1 MNKSKGASPRRTP
14 AFWPE
19 SARKRARARGVFTC
33 RRGDLGEAAFVHE
46 AIRLGF
52 VVARPYGQGRRY
64 DFMVE
69 GGHKLWRVQVKTCG
83 TLRHGLYHVNVRCK
97 TNRVGHAYAAS
108 DVDFVAVYILRE
120 KTWYI
125 LPIDAVAGRA
135 ALRFRPEGYAGPDV
149 YAEYREAW
157 HLMGEPDGPSL

>member
-1 MNKSKGASPRRTP
+1 MNKSKGASPKRTP
-14 AFWPE
+14 AFWPD
-19 SARKRARARGVFTC
+19 SARKRARARAVFTC

-108 DVDFVAVYILRE
+108 DVDFVAVYIVPE
-120 KTWYI
+120 DAWYI
-125 LPIDAVAGRA
+125 VPVHEVVRHTTL
-135 ALRFRPEGYAGPDV
+135 LFRPKGSARLDPYAC
-149 YAEYREAW
+149 YREAW
-157 HLMGEPDGPSL
+157 HLLGTPDGPAL